1 MLTLAHKP
9 ASRSDAPGPRPKGG
23 TAARGFTLMEV
34 LVAMTILGVG
44 FVALFEVLSGSLGT
58 VARIEDREALVRKAQ
73 MRLNEICLVL
83 RQGREPAAR
92 SGEFGGKYRWQAE
105 IEAAGGDEEKG
116 PRRAYR
122 LARVRLQVTWP
133 GSRNQNRY
141 LLETTTWVP
150 TPREQ

>member
-1 MLTLAHKP
+1 MTTQAQKP
-9 ASRSDAPGPRPKGG
+9 ASGH
-23 TAARGFTLMEV
+23 AAQGFTLMEV
-34 LVAMTILGVG
+34 LVAMTILAVG

-58 VARIEDREALVRKAQ
+58 VSRIEDREKLVRTAQ
-73 MRLNEICLVL
+73 MKLNEICLVL
-83 RQGREPAAR
+83 RQGREPPTR

-133 GSRNQNRY
+133 GRQDENRY
-141 LLETTTWVP
+141 LLETVTWVP
-150 TPREQ
+150 TPRDQ